1 MEDRIS
7 ALYEQKLRTQ
17 LSSLESTR
25 LDVVKQLW
33 IALAVGGITAAI
45 AIPTA
50 LHFNALPLGIIATFI
65 VATFMLVRFSKQKQ
79 QYCVSYKQKVITAL
93 LANINE
99 SFDYQPLGS
108 ISEQDYKACQLFPQR
123 YDSFRGEDFVQGT
136 IGKTTL
142 RFSELETQV
151 KKQRVNQKENREE
164 WETIFRGILFIADAN
179 KHFNSQTLILPAKN
193 AVISAIGD
201 AVSHLFNRENKRV
214 DLENPHFEQHFS
226 VYSSDQIEARY
237 LLTPAM
243 MERLVDFVTKAK
255 NRISLSFIDNN
266 IYIAMSSHKNY
277 FEPALFTSSDSLESI
292 QAIAQD
298 LQFVI
303 DIVSDLDLNTRIWTK
318 R

>member
-7 ALYEQKLRTQ
+7 ALYEQKLRSQ

-25 LDVVKQLW
+25 LHVVKQLW

-50 LHFNALPLGIIATFI
+50 LHFNALPFGIIATLI
-65 VATFMLVRFSKQKQ
+65 IAIFMLVRFSKQKQ

-123 YDSFRGEDFVQGT
+123 YDSFHGEDFVQGT

-214 DLENPHFEQHFS
+214 ALEGPHFEQHFS

-277 FEPALFTSSDSLESI
+277 FEPALFTSSDSLESV

-318 R
+318 H

>member
-7 ALYEQKLRTQ
+7 ALYEQKLRSQ

-25 LDVVKQLW
+25 LHVVKQLW

-50 LHFNALPLGIIATFI
+50 LHFNALPFGIIATFI
-65 VATFMLVRFSKQKQ
+65 VAIFMLVRFSKQKQ
-79 QYCVSYKQKVITAL
+79 QYCVNYKQKVITAL

-99 SFDYQPLGS
+99 SFYYQPLGS
-108 ISEQDYKACQLFPQR
+108 ISEQDYKASQLFPQR

-151 KKQRVNQKENREE
+151 KKQRVNQKESREE

-214 DLENPHFEQHFS
+214 ALENPHFEQYFS
-226 VYSSDQIEARY
+226 VYSNDQIEARY

-266 IYIAMSSHKNY
+266 VFIAMSSHKNY
-277 FEPALFTSSDSLESI
+277 FEPALFTSSDSLESV

>member
-33 IALAVGGITAAI
+33 IALAVGVITAAI

-50 LHFNALPLGIIATFI
+50 LHFNALPFGIIATFI
-65 VATFMLVRFSKQKQ
+65 VTIFMLGRFSKQKQ

-108 ISEQDYKACQLFPQR
+108 ISEQDYKACQLFPQH

-151 KKQRVNQKENREE
+151 KKHRVNQKENREE
-164 WETIFRGILFIADAN
+164 WETIFHGILFIADAN
-179 KHFNSQTLILPAKN
+179 KHFNNQTLILPAKN
-193 AVISAIGD
+193 TFITAIAD

-255 NRISLSFIDNN
+255 NCISLSLIDNN
-266 IYIAMSSHKNY
+266 IYIAISSHKNY
-277 FEPALFTSSDSLESI
+277 FEPALFTSSDSLESV
-292 QAIAQD
+292 QAIARD
-298 LQFVI
+298 LKFVI